1 MKNKVSFLFLWLLLS
16 LSGYSDQRLDISIEY
31 SSKDNFLSPICFWI
45 HNNTDG
51 DIPNIEYILNDI
63 YFCRSD
69 LPVSGDCLELFNFA
83 KRDGTRFD
91 FFSVKPIELKVKSK
105 KGTYSIMFDDMPYR
119 SLRHLSEYPNP
130 EDYRDSREVLQYY
143 SEIGVIK
150 TFTSDA
156 VPATVIVNIEL
167 GYPQNDKTTPQ
178 ELTARLVEL
187 KELLQFYFKNKT
199 IAELKQEEKIKIEI
213 RNEINDN
220 ILSKSKI
227 KGVAFTQYDIIE
239 P

>member
-1 MKNKVSFLFLWLLLS
+1 MKNKLAFLFLWLLLS

-45 HNNTDG
+45 HNNTNR

-119 SLRHLSEYPNP
+119 SLRYLSEYPNP

-178 ELTARLVEL
+178 ELTTRLVEL
-187 KELLQFYFKNKT
+187 KDFLPFYFKNKT
-199 IAELKQEEKIKIEI
+199 IAELKQEERIKIEI

-227 KGVAFTQYDIIE
+227 KSVVFTQYDIIE

>member
-105 KGTYSIMFDDMPYR
+105 KGTYSIMFDDIPYR
-119 SLRHLSEYPNP
+119 SLYHHSELPSLEGYH
-130 EDYRDSREVLQYY
+130 DSHEIFQYY

-150 TFTSDA
+150 TFTNDA

-178 ELTARLVEL
+178 ELTTRLVEL
-187 KELLQFYFKNKT
+187 KDFLPFYFKNKT
-199 IAELKQEEKIKIEI
+199 IAELKQEERIKIEI

-227 KGVAFTQYDIIE
+227 KSVVFTQYDIIE